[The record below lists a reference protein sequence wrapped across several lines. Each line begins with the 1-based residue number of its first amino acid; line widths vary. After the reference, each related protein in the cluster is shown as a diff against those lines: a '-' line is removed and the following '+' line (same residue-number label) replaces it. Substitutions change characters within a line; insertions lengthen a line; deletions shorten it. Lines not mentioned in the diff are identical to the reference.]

1 MTEKRPKMKRPAH
14 LAELLAAIFAGKPL
28 QGRLREGRIWQ
39 VWEEAVGPQIASRA
53 IPASFRDGTL
63 TIRVA
68 GSSWMQQ
75 LSLLKG
81 EIISRL
87 NDACGEPLVREIFL
101 KQGSV
106 TREAAGREEP
116 FRPATRE
123 LTPEETAWVEE
134 QGGEV
139 ADLEL
144 RKALESLLTRHLRS
158 LP

>member
-1 MTEKRPKMKRPAH
+1 MKRPAH
-14 LAELLAAIFAGKPL
+14 LAELLDVIFAGMPL

-68 GSSWMQQ
+68 GSAWMQQ

-81 EIISRL
+81 EIISHL
-87 NDACGEPLVREIFL
+87 NDACGEQLVREIFL
-101 KQGSV
+101 KQGSII
-106 TREAAGREEP
+106 REGADREEP
-116 FRPATRE
+116 FRPVSRE
-123 LTPEETAWVEE
+123 LTPEESSWVEE

-139 ADLEL
+139 ADPEL
-144 RKALESLLTRHLRS
+144 RQALESLLTRHLRS